1 MTRIREE
8 AVKNGTKRGA
18 LIGLAA
24 TGGVITSA
32 GMILA
37 GTFGVLGTLPVVGF
51 AEIGF
56 TVSLG
61 VLLDTF
67 IVRSILVTALAMDLD
82 RRIWWPSKLGRRAT
96 AFAAVPTQG
105 VPANEP
111 DSVTR

>member
-1 MTRIREE
+1 
-8 AVKNGTKRGA
+8 
-18 LIGLAA
+18 
-24 TGGVITSA
+24 VITSA

-82 RRIWWPSKLGRRAT
+82 RRIWWPNSLGRRAT
-96 AFAAVPTQG
+96 AAAAVPAQG
-105 VPANEP
+105 YPADEP
-111 DSVTR
+111 NVIVK